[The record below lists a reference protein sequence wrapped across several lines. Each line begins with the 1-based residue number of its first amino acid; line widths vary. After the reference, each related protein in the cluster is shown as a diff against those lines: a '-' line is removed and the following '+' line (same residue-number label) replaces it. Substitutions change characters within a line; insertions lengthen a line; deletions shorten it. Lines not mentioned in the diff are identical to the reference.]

1 VETYFR
7 INEIP
12 IGRYK
17 INISYPGYE
26 PQIISSILVTSG
38 KQLVLNLE
46 LLATIKALEQVV
58 VKASESDKAKPLN
71 EMASV
76 SARPFFC

>member
-12 IGRYK
+12 IGRHK
-17 INISYPGYE
+17 INISNLSYE

-46 LLATIKALEQVV
+46 LLATNKNFRAGSCQG
-58 VKASESDKAKPLN
+58 KGSDKAKPLN
-71 EMASV
+71 ETASV